1 MDTNPEAQP
10 PRDQTEYIGRWCEAI
25 DAARTDEKDWLKQ
38 ARDAVALFRGDKDSK
53 ATAFNIY
60 HSNIE
65 LMVPT
70 VYSSQPVPD
79 IRRRF
84 SDDDPV
90 GRVVADLLER
100 ALSYSMDEYDIDAR
114 AVLAVYDML
123 NPGRG
128 MLRVRYV
135 PTVEMDPALGVE
147 RVTGQAVE
155 CEYVPFDR
163 FVRGPGITWDDT
175 PWHAF
180 EHYLDRI
187 EVAKL
192 VGEERA
198 GVIPYLHSA
207 YGDADKRKSTD
218 ETPEEFKR
226 AKVYEIW
233 DKRTKRVTFICPDH
247 KAEVLKEEDD
257 PLGLKEFFPFPRPM
271 QAIASHG
278 SQVPICPLN
287 IYSELIAQLNE
298 ISKRITRLVKQ
309 LRPRGGYIGAGLD
322 VKAMIEAEDG
332 ELVPLQGTEQMLTTG
347 GANLNNLLTWFP
359 MEPTVLAI
367 RELMAQ
373 REVVK
378 QNIYEVTGI
387 ADIMRGATDPRETM
401 GAQQIKAQ
409 FGSIRVRSRQAEVA
423 RFMRD
428 IVRLKAEII
437 AKFFEPEQLMAMTGI
452 KLLPEQQKAMA
463 MQMAQQNPEQAQ
475 QIAAQQPELAQA
487 VQAPSIEEVMQLLR
501 SPLMR
506 GYRID
511 IETDSTIRGDMMRNQ
526 EQMTGFL
533 QGTAQFMSAIGPA
546 VQNGAVPQ
554 DVAVEIYA
562 AFARAFQLGKS
573 AEDAIERMGKA
584 SQQGQQEGGP
594 QAQQQQ
600 ADQAKAQADQQKAQ
614 MQAQVEQAKLQLE
627 SSRQANEQQMK
638 ERELA
643 LRQYEI
649 ELQDKRERDKT
660 VQELNSKQAEA
671 AMNVQLKREQAQA
684 SAKPTTAI
692 SLDANGAMGQLAG
705 VLTEALNRQDDK
717 ISSTLSGLAPV
728 LQSLSAP
735 RRVIRDPQ
743 TGRAIGSEIITQ

>member
-1 MDTNPEAQP
+1 LKDKARMDANPEAQP

-25 DAARTDEKDWLKQ
+25 DAARKDEAEWLKQ
-38 ARDAVALFRGDKDSK
+38 AKEAVALFRGDKDSK

-60 HSNIE
+60 HSNVE
-65 LMVPT
+65 LLVPT
-70 VYSSQPVPD
+70 VYSSAPIPD

-84 SDDDPV
+84 SDPDPT
-90 GRVVADLLER
+90 GKVVADLLER
-100 ALSYSMDEYDIDAR
+100 ALSYSMDEYDINSR
-114 AVLAVYDML
+114 AILAVYDML

-128 MLRVRYV
+128 LLRVRYE

-155 CEYVPFDR
+155 CEYVPYDR
-163 FVRGPGITWDDT
+163 FIRGPGITWDDT

-180 EHYLDRI
+180 EHYLDRT

-192 VGEERA
+192 VGQDR
-198 GVIPYLHSA
+198 VLSVPFLHSA
-207 YGDADKRKSTD
+207 HGDAEKRRTNE
-218 ETPEEFKR
+218 ETTEEFKR

-233 DKRTKRVTFICPDH
+233 DKRTKRVTFISPDY
-247 KAEVLKEEDD
+247 KAEVLKEEED
-257 PLGLKEFFPFPRPM
+257 PLGLKGFFPFPRPM

-278 SQVPICPLN
+278 SQTPVCPLA
-287 IYSELIAQLNE
+287 IYGELIQQLNE

-332 ELVPLQGTEQMLTTG
+332 ELIPLQGAEALLSTG
-347 GANLNNLLTWFP
+347 SANVNNLLTWFP
-359 MEPTVLAI
+359 MEPTILAI

-387 ADIMRGATDPRETM
+387 ADIMRGASDPRETM

-437 AKFFEPEQLMAMTGI
+437 AKFFEPEQLMAITGM
-452 KLLPEQQKAMA
+452 KLLPEQQKQMA

-475 QIAAQQPELAQA
+475 QIAAQQPDLLKA
-487 VQAPSIEEVMQLLR
+487 VQSPSIEEVMQLLR
-501 SPLMR
+501 SPMMR

-533 QGTAQFMSAIGPA
+533 TGSAQFMSAIGPA
-546 VQNGAVPQ
+546 VKEGAIPK
-554 DVAVEIYA
+554 DAAVEIYA
-562 AFARAFQLGKS
+562 AFARSFQLGKS
-573 AEDAIERMGKA
+573 AEDAIERMGKD
-584 SQQGQQEGGP
+584 SQQGQQQGE
-594 QAQQQQ
+594 QQQGE
-600 ADQAKAQADQQKAQ
+600 QAKAQAEDRANQAEAQLKAARLEFEKQNAQIKAQ
-614 MQAQVEQAKLQLE
+614 LEGMKLQLN
-627 SSRQANEQQMK
+627 RYDIDTK
-638 ERELA
+638 DRRERE
-643 LRQYEI
+643 I
-649 ELQDKRERDKT
+649 
-660 VQELNSKQAEA
+660 EA
-671 AMNVQLKREQAQA
+671 ARLDSAARKDALQAVTAMNR
-684 SAKPTTAI
+684 P
-692 SLDANGAMGQLAG
+692 
-705 VLTEALNRQDDK
+705 
-717 ISSTLSGLAPV
+717 AP
-728 LQSLSAP
+728 Q
-735 RRVIRDPQ
+735 
-743 TGRAIGSEIITQ
+743 GRPA